1 MQVDPHTSFS
11 RPSNNHIDLSGQVGV
26 PDVGLL
32 HIQHHLMVRLHTND
46 MASAD
51 FLALPL
57 PWTAGSLDFTMPPSH
72 KALDI
77 PLLRER
83 NKVMS
88 LQYLTVS

>member
-1 MQVDPHTSFS
+1 MQVDPHGSFS

-26 PDVGLL
+26 PDVVLL

-57 PWTAGSLDFTMPPSH
+57 PWTAESLDYTMPPKSQSPRH
-72 KALDI
+72 
-77 PLLRER
+77 PLA
-83 NKVMS
+83 S
-88 LQYLTVS
+88 